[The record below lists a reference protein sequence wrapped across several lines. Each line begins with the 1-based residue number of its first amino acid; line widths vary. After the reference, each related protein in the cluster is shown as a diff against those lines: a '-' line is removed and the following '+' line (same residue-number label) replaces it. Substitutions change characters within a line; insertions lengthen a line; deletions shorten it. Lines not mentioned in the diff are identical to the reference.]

1 MKQVWKC
8 DHCYKTD
15 DDSKVIE
22 SHEPTCFSNP
32 ELKGCWTCKHHEDEG
47 MPISGSMYV
56 CKAGNDFETVWDFE
70 KHGGCDKWKSPK
82 ES

>member
-15 DDSKVIE
+15 VDSEVIE
-22 SHEPTCFSNP
+22 SHEPLCTSNP
-32 ELKGCWTCKHHEDEG
+32 EIKGCWTCKHHVDEG

-56 CKAGNDFETVWDFE
+56 CQVGKSSDEVWDFE
-70 KHGGCDKWKSPK
+70 CKGGCDKW
-82 ES
+82 ESDED